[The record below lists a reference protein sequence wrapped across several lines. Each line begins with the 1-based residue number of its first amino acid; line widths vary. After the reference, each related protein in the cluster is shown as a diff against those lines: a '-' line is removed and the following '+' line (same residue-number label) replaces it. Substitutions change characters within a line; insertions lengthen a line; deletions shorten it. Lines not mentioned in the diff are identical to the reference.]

1 MLVFAFKNEN
11 PNSIGMLEM
20 NDESEKTFASTNSKQ
35 VFFESESNQNIE
47 VSETISRKLIKN
59 GRVVFETDDLE
70 KTKNQVISLVKKYNG
85 YISSDSKNEFDEK
98 ENYYLN
104 IRIPAQYFYTTLS
117 GISNQVSKFDTKEIQ
132 VSDFTE

>member
-47 VSETISRKLIKN
+47 VSETI
-59 GRVVFETDDLE
+59 
-70 KTKNQVISLVKKYNG
+70 
-85 YISSDSKNEFDEK
+85 
-98 ENYYLN
+98 
-104 IRIPAQYFYTTLS
+104 
-117 GISNQVSKFDTKEIQ
+117 
-132 VSDFTE
+132 